1 MIVFSFVTYSVLNTP
16 VYMKPF
22 TLIAAAALLLAA
34 CNLQERYKY
43 SGDLAIG
50 EVVEGVLEVE
60 TPDTFFL
67 DLDADTYLYGVADQ
81 VSVDVVVT
89 LYESAGNRI
98 GMVDG
103 PAEGPEVFH
112 FETEDPGRYM
122 LEVAPF
128 EDDSGKYT
136 LVLKVVERIATKPEE
151 RADQLFIPFSG
162 DSVPGGVVGVIR
174 DGKLVFA
181 KAYGMADL
189 TYDIP
194 FTVSTPSNIG
204 SVSKQFTA
212 FAILLLEQQGKL
224 SLEDDVR
231 KHIPELPDLGE
242 VVRVKNLM
250 NHTNGLREV
259 YNLMPMTGWKLEDA
273 LRREEIVE
281 MLKRQ
286 KELQS
291 SPGEEFNYNNS
302 AFILLAEIVE
312 RITEEEFPDWMKNHV
327 FGPLGMDS
335 TTVRADP
342 AMIVPG
348 AARGY
353 ITASQGYQEGG
364 DLYASYGAGGIYTTV
379 EDFAAWL
386 GNFSDPQVGGEEV
399 VRKLVT
405 PDTLNS
411 GDTMTYALGI
421 GVGGYRGLKLYSHGG
436 ADIAHR
442 ATLHYFPEIGAGV
455 AVLSNNGSFDPE
467 YVANALVDVFFSDEL
482 EPEEETAEKA
492 DSAGVVVPER
502 LLKAYEGKYRLATI
516 GMLLNITL
524 KDGKLFI
531 SPELQPEMELI
542 PRSDSVFEYKGMEAT
557 LEFNLDSGGKVVSAI
572 HSQGGM
578 RMELLPVAP
587 YDPSPEVLEA
597 YAGRYYSDELQ
608 TFYTLEVKDSTLTL
622 LIRNTEDIE
631 LKPMEEDSFQGMG
644 EMEFLRNDAG
654 KVTGFD
660 LSNGRTRGIRFE
672 RI

>member
-1 MIVFSFVTYSVLNTP
+1 V
-16 VYMKPF
+16 
-22 TLIAAAALLLAA
+22 IAAASLLLAA
-34 CNLQERYKY
+34 CNRQERYKY
-43 SGDLAIG
+43 SGDLDIG
-50 EVVEGVLEVE
+50 KVVEGVLEVE

-89 LYESAGNRI
+89 LFDSAGNRI
-98 GMVDG
+98 GLADG
-103 PAEGPEVFH
+103 PAEGPEMFY

-136 LVLKVVERIATKPEE
+136 IVLKVAERIATDPEE
-151 RADQLFIPFSG
+151 RANQLFIPFSG
-162 DSVPGGVVGVIR
+162 DSVPGGVAGVIR
-174 DGKLVFA
+174 DGELVFA

-189 TYDIP
+189 THDIP
-194 FTVSTPSNIG
+194 FTVGTPSNIG

-212 FAILLLEQQGKL
+212 FAILLLEQQEKL

-231 KHIPELPDLGE
+231 KHIPELPDLGQ
-242 VVRVKNLM
+242 VVKVKNLM

-259 YNLMPMTGWKLEDA
+259 YNLMPMTGWKEEDV
-273 LRREEIVE
+273 LRREEVIE

-286 KELQS
+286 KELQA
-291 SPGEEFNYNNS
+291 SPGDEHNYNNS

-312 RITEEEFPDWMKNHV
+312 RITEEDFPDWMKDHV

-342 AMIVPG
+342 ATIIGG
-348 AARGY
+348 ASRGY
-353 ITASQGYQEGG
+353 VISGEGYKEGG

-386 GNFSDPQVGGEEV
+386 DNFGDPQVGGAEL

-405 PDTLNS
+405 PDTLNN
-411 GDTMTYALGI
+411 GDTLEYALGI
-421 GVGGYRGLKLYSHGG
+421 AVGEYRGLKLYSHGG

-442 ATLHYFPEIGAGV
+442 ATLHYFPEINAGV
-455 AVLSNNGSFDPE
+455 AVMSNNGSFASE
-467 YVANALVDVFFSDEL
+467 YVANALVDVFFSDDL
-482 EPEEETAEKA
+482 EPEKENTEKA
-492 DSAGVVVPER
+492 DPAGVVVPER

-516 GMLLNITL
+516 GMIFNFTL
-524 KDGKLFI
+524 KEGKLVF
-531 SPELQPEMELI
+531 SAEGQPDLEMI
-542 PRSDSVFEYKGMEAT
+542 PRSDSVFDYKGVVASV
-557 LEFNLDSGGKVVSAI
+557 EFNLDSDGKVVSAV
-572 HSQGGM
+572 HSQGGQQ
-578 RMELLPVAP
+578 LGLVPVAP
-587 YDPSPEVLEA
+587 YEPGMEVLEE
-597 YAGRYYSDELQ
+597 YMGRYFSEELQ
-608 TFYTLEVKDSTLTL
+608 IFYTLEVKDSTLTL

-631 LKPMEEDSFQGMG
+631 LSPVEKDNFKGDAFFIG
-644 EMEFLRNDAG
+644 EMVFLRNDVG

-660 LSNGRTRGIRFE
+660 VSNGRTRGIRFE